1 LIVYLLLLVAA
12 CHLQVATAYLQQV
25 AVLL

>member
-1 LIVYLLLLVAA
+1 VYLLLLVAA